1 LDKSRLI
8 EELIESS
15 KPCCFVFFS
24 LLELGIFVF
33 GSSLISFLLGIRL
46 FGCCCSEGL
55 FQIRFVWVAA
65 FECLDRLVID
75 IFVVIARGVVF
86 LVCLGFG
93 F

>member
-1 LDKSRLI
+1 MDKSRLI

-24 LLELGIFVF
+24 LLKLGIFVF
-33 GSSLISFLLGIRL
+33 GSSFLLFLLSARL

-86 LVCLGFG
+86 LVCFGLGF
-93 F
+93 